1 LQQATYTVCTEV
13 NGGLDQRSPHA
24 FVSHERVSERASE
37 RQDIVI
43 KIDISRVKRVEF
55 LSRLNE
61 SNINEFSLFQSE
73 EALMKTLAFREI
85 EIAGR

>member
-1 LQQATYTVCTEV
+1 
-13 NGGLDQRSPHA
+13 
-24 FVSHERVSERASE
+24 VSHERVSERASE
-37 RQDIVI
+37 RQNIVI
-43 KIDISRVKRVEF
+43 KIDISRTKRVEF